1 MTTTTTKHKIEI
13 HYERL
18 TNYSSAY
25 VEAHYAMVG
34 YIARGSLS
42 FKSRDEI
49 QHIYSGEVYTL
60 TPENYMVLKQT
71 DDIGIFEHV
80 ILYIDRRA
88 FMGKE
93 FAKDVYISPEDERMD
108 KAILEGI
115 TKNLSIDAL
124 ASICCM
130 TASTFKRRFRS
141 IFGASPHVWFM
152 DRRMEIAEHLL
163 INSEMKMRDIG
174 RACGFVNDAHF
185 SYYFKKRYGQTPSE
199 LRRNRDLCICLKQ
212 QIFSL

>member
-25 VEAHYAMVG
+25 VEVHYAMVG
-34 YIARGSLS
+34 YIARGSLLC
-42 FKSRDEI
+42 KSLEET

-60 TPENYMVLKQT
+60 TPANYMVLKQT

-80 ILYIDRRA
+80 MLYIDRRA

-93 FAKDVYISPEDERMD
+93 FAEDVYISPEVERMD

-124 ASICCM
+124 
-130 TASTFKRRFRS
+130 RRY
-141 IFGASPHVWFM
+141 V
-152 DRRMEIAEHLL
+152 
-163 INSEMKMRDIG
+163 
-174 RACGFVNDAHF
+174 V
-185 SYYFKKRYGQTPSE
+185 
-199 LRRNRDLCICLKQ
+199 
-212 QIFSL
+212 